1 MDDLKDKLQKKVQE
15 KVEQLQQT
23 ELGQKLDRE
32 MEKVSEK
39 LGEKLEK
46 DETLQKIAMGV
57 LQRAQKLKDSLQETG
72 DIVAGGKEIVKRT
85 GKKVLE
91 KVEEKISSD
100 EDGEFK

>member
-15 KVEQLQQT
+15 KVGEFQKT
-23 ELGQKLDRE
+23 DIGQRLDRE

-46 DETLQKIAMGV
+46 DETLQKIAMGI
-57 LQRAQKLKDSLQETG
+57 LQRAQKVKDSLQETG
-72 DIVAGGKEIVKRT
+72 DIISGGKEIVKRT

-91 KVEEKISSD
+91 KVEEKMASD
-100 EDGEFK
+100 EDGDFK